1 MTDPAE
7 LATKRNRV
15 ADFLDRHGLDALHVS
30 LAGNLAWAS
39 CGGDLQVSGETEAG
53 IASFLLTRD
62 RWYCL
67 TDDIEAARL
76 QDEVLPPGAF
86 ELVVHPWHDAR
97 AKSRRLRD
105 LTGGLTV
112 GSDTEHTDFLS
123 FGRLLELRSPLTPAE
138 ADRYR
143 SLGVDLAGVLSEAAR
158 GVRKGM
164 TESKLA
170 ASFVEPLVRLGCRVP
185 VALAA
190 ADQRVAAYRHPLPTD
205 RAVEGYAMLVVCARR
220 HGLVA
225 SCTRLVSLVEL
236 DPHLAARHLAVQSVD
251 AAFLCASTP
260 GATLGAALDAGI
272 AAYARAGY
280 ADEWRRHHQGG
291 LTGYFTRDARA
302 VPGDHTLI
310 PTGAAVAW
318 NPSIA
323 GTKSE
328 DTCLITSSGLEVLT
342 FDAWWPVNSGH
353 HPPRPEIL
361 RI

>member
-7 LATKRNRV
+7 LATKRIRV
-15 ADFLDRHGLDALHVS
+15 ADFLDRHGLDALHLS

-39 CGGDLQVSGETEAG
+39 CGGDLQVSGDTEAG
-53 IASFLLTRD
+53 IAGFLLTRNQ
-62 RWYCL
+62 WYCL
-67 TDDIEAARL
+67 TDNIEAGRL
-76 QDEVLPPGAF
+76 QEEVLPPGVF

-97 AKSRRLRD
+97 AKSKRLRD
-105 LTGGLTV
+105 LTTGLTV
-112 GSDTEHTDFLS
+112 GSDTEHADFLS
-123 FGRLLELRSPLTPAE
+123 FGRLLELRAPLTSAE
-138 ADRYR
+138 VDRYR
-143 SLGVDLAGVLSEAAR
+143 LLGRDLARVLSEAAR
-158 GVRKGM
+158 GLRQGV

-170 ASFVEPLVRLGCRVP
+170 ASFVGPLVELGCRLP

-190 ADQRVAAYRHPLPTD
+190 ADERIAAYRHPLPTG
-205 RAVEGYAMLVVCARR
+205 RRVEGYAMLVVCARR

-225 SCTRLVSLVEL
+225 SCTRLVSLVEP
-236 DPHLAARHLAVQSVD
+236 DPDLAARHLAVQSVD
-251 AAFLCASTP
+251 AALLGASTP
-260 GATLGAALDAGI
+260 GATLGGALDAAI
-272 AAYARAGY
+272 AAYARAGH

-310 PTGAAVAW
+310 PAGAALAW

-328 DTCLITSSGLEVLT
+328 DTCLITSNGVEVLT
-342 FDAWWPVNSGH
+342 FDAWWPVTSGH
-353 HPPRPEIL
+353 QPPRPEIL